1 LIARHAEIVHRPVNV
16 AACKQV
22 VGGIYHIQ
30 NVNTYD
36 SRLKQW
42 MARFN
47 GVTMHYL
54 ESYLEQRRGAHND

>member
-1 LIARHAEIVHRPVNV
+1 MIALYVGIAHRPVNV
-16 AACKQV
+16 AAGKQV

-47 GVTMHYL
+47 GVTTHYL
-54 ESYLEQRRGAHND
+54 ESYPEQRRGTQ